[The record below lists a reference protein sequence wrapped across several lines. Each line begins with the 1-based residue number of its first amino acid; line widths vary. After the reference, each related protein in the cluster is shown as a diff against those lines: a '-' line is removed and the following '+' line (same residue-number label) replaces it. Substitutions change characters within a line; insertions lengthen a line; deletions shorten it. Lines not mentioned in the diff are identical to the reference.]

1 MNDSSK
7 IAGEIHKAA
16 ESKAAKIQEN
26 DYYKKLQEQLAQ
38 KADAQTLWAK
48 GVDAK
53 GATTY
58 FINASSLAAQADFS
72 TISTHVTSVKA
83 PLSNRAILGMKIDF
97 EEKSFTLKDLYMK
110 AFIQSK
116 SHNLIVAKLNGLKC
130 AATGFLL
137 SLLGS
142 TSEELRK
149 LQKKALGIAREE
161 NMRLYSENIYNLELL
176 EIVGG
181 ANNKQNKAQE
191 KVIRE
196 IVNQVTIQA
205 RHIGLGDY
213 YTAEKITELKIEA
226 LKDILFKFKEE
237 EMHLKYQLEYTG

>member
-1 MNDSSK
+1 
-7 IAGEIHKAA
+7 
-16 ESKAAKIQEN
+16 
-26 DYYKKLQEQLAQ
+26 
-38 KADAQTLWAK
+38 
-48 GVDAK
+48 
-53 GATTY
+53 
-58 FINASSLAAQADFS
+58 LAAQADFS

>member
-1 MNDSSK
+1 MNDASK

-16 ESKAAKIQEN
+16 ENKAAEIQKNSYFQE
-26 DYYKKLQEQLAQ
+26 LQKQLAQ
-38 KADAQTLWAK
+38 KAEAQTLWAK

-149 LQKKALGIAREE
+149 LQKKALGMAREE
-161 NMRLYSENIYNLELL
+161 NMRLGHRCPRLSPGWCRYLPHQEVSSCYPSAFPHLIQLRRLNHQK
-176 EIVGG
+176 G
-181 ANNKQNKAQE
+181 AS
-191 KVIRE
+191 R
-196 IVNQVTIQA
+196 
-205 RHIGLGDY
+205 RSGRYLR
-213 YTAEKITELKIEA
+213 
-226 LKDILFKFKEE
+226 
-237 EMHLKYQLEYTG
+237 